1 MGTGTE
7 SHQARKTS
15 MTCAESR
22 TIWNE
27 NKDDNIMIPI
37 IYNSPTLFGQHVYM
51 ITLVTV
57 SSPHYVWMHIS
68 CYIDSDST

>member
-27 NKDDNIMIPI
+27 NKEDDIRMIPI
-37 IYNSPTLFGQHVYM
+37 VYNSPTLFGQHVYM
-51 ITLVTV
+51 IILVIF
-57 SSPHYVWMHIS
+57 SSLCMDA
-68 CYIDSDST
+68 YIMLY